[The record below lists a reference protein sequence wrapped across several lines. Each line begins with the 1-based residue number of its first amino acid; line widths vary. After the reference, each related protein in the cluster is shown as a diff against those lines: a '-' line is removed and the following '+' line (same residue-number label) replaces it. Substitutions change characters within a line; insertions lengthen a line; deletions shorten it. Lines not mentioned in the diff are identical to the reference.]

1 MYHETYHPVSAE
13 TLDYTLKNKGWTQDD
28 KIKIIEAVEQAN
40 KNHIRRFRVDLAEHK
55 FVEFDNGLLING
67 SME

>member
-13 TLDYTLKNKGWTQDD
+13 TLNYTLGNKGWTPKDRET
-28 KIKIIEAVEQAN
+28 IIEEVATAN
-40 KNHIRRFRVDLAEHK
+40 QKQLRRFRISLGEHK

>member
-1 MYHETYHPVSAE
+1 MYHETYHPVSQE
-13 TLDYTLKNKGWTQDD
+13 TLQYTLQNKGWSPKDRET
-28 KIKIIEAVEQAN
+28 IIREVERAN
-40 KNHIRRFRVDLAEHK
+40 QQKLRRFRIELGEHR